1 MDEVRVCKRCQQ
13 EKPITEFFRNK
24 NGYTDVCMD
33 CAMAKRKESRGK
45 KSRIHELEEQLAKAR
60 DVKLSEFSPREL
72 MAELHR
78 RGFEG
83 NLLAPRQSIDIARM

>member
-1 MDEVRVCKRCQQ
+1 MDEVRVCKMCQQ

-60 DVKLSEFSPREL
+60 EVKLSDFSPREL
-72 MAELHR
+72 MAELYR
-78 RGFEG
+78 RGYEG
-83 NLLAPRQSIDIARM
+83 ELLPPRVPINIARM